1 VTNTAQNE
9 EIHDG
14 CLWWEV
20 EDVTDG
26 IKGWVA
32 YQNDATKYLVIGDQ
46 DELNDKIN
54 KLNTKGDDRIPV
66 ILHAVTEHRT
76 EFLPAN
82 FPLGIILAMAI
93 QESGGAGFDNEIV
106 ALTPWGRGI
115 MQIDTPD
122 HYVGAGSGI
131 RWYNN
136 GAVDYCR
143 GKEGHGCTCSA
154 GICYC
159 EACKYYYTNTIQGIE
174 ANIKDGLYV
183 LSDKYNCQCCYDRGK
198 DAEWDAEE
206 GLYRES
212 MGGEVIFYSREEECK
227 GSDGLTYDSRIEKIK
242 IGDVQITCNEF
253 KVIDAVWRYNG
264 RSIYPE
270 GSCMGNDYLRCVA
283 NRLNEI
289 ERTFGYEMPDKDVW
303 IECLK
308 AVSSSASVMK
318 RIK

>member
-1 VTNTAQNE
+1 
-9 EIHDG
+9 
-14 CLWWEV
+14 
-20 EDVTDG
+20 
-26 IKGWVA
+26 
-32 YQNDATKYLVIGDQ
+32 
-46 DELNDKIN
+46 
-54 KLNTKGDDRIPV
+54 
-66 ILHAVTEHRT
+66 
-76 EFLPAN
+76 
-82 FPLGIILAMAI
+82 MAI

-122 HYVGAGSGI
+122 NYVGAGSGI

-159 EACKYYYTNTIQGIE
+159 DACKHYYTNTIQGIE

-183 LSDKYNCQCCYDRGK
+183 LRDKYNCQCCYDSGK

-206 GLYRES
+206 GLYREEK
-212 MGGEVIFYSREEECK
+212 GDEVIFYSRAEECK
-227 GSDGLTYDSRIEKIK
+227 GSDGQTYDSRIEKIR
-242 IGDVQITCNEF
+242 IGSVQISCNEF
-253 KVIDAVWRYNG
+253 RVIDTVWRYNG

-283 NRLNEI
+283 NRLNKI
-289 ERTFGYEMPDKDVW
+289 ERIFGYEVPNKDTW

-308 AVSSSASVMK
+308 AVSRSASVMK